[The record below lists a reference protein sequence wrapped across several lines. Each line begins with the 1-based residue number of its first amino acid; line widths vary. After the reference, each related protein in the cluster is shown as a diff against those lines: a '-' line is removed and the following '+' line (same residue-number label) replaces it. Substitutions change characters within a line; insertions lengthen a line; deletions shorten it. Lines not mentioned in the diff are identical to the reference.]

1 MSIFLLALRRG
12 IAQGIR
18 IDSHKPIMKKLV
30 YLITLL
36 VFVGS
41 LPVHAQRNR
50 RNGAAQKAAAEKR
63 KKEEAEKAKKDKINN
78 EIEAFIKD
86 RDRNRDKSLTLE
98 EFTSGEGDAKA
109 AETKFQEYNKNK
121 DRYLSKTEIQA
132 LLGL

>member
-1 MSIFLLALRRG
+1 
-12 IAQGIR
+12 
-18 IDSHKPIMKKLV
+18 MKKLV

-63 KKEEAEKAKKDKINN
+63 KKEEAEKAKKEKINN
-78 EIEAFIKD
+78 EIEAFVKD

-98 EFTSGEGDAKA
+98 EFLSGESDAKA
-109 AETKFQEYNKNK
+109 GEAKFQEYNKNK
-121 DRYLSKTEIQA
+121 DRYLSKTEVQE

>member
-1 MSIFLLALRRG
+1 
-12 IAQGIR
+12 
-18 IDSHKPIMKKLV
+18 MKKLV
-30 YLITLL
+30 YLIALL

-63 KKEEAEKAKKDKINN
+63 KKEEAERAKKEKINN

-98 EFTSGEGDAKA
+98 EFASGESDAKA
-109 AETKFQEYNKNK
+109 AETKFLEYNKNK
-121 DRYLSKTEIQA
+121 DRYLSKTEIQE